1 MKVSDIFVTMQ
12 PNLKKMVLFNLFR
25 DGGEKPQKSQVA
37 GFSKFEEKKR
47 QQSDKKR
54 TLMKLNNMFRKTTT
68 AKGW

>member
-1 MKVSDIFVTMQ
+1 
-12 PNLKKMVLFNLFR
+12 MVLSNLFR

-54 TLMKLNNMFRKTTT
+54 TLMKLNMFRKSTA
-68 AKGW
+68 AKGWWKINVSKVKN

>member
-1 MKVSDIFVTMQ
+1 M
-12 PNLKKMVLFNLFR
+12 FR

-54 TLMKLNNMFRKTTT
+54 TLMKLNMFRKSTT
-68 AKGW
+68 AKGWWKINVSKMKN